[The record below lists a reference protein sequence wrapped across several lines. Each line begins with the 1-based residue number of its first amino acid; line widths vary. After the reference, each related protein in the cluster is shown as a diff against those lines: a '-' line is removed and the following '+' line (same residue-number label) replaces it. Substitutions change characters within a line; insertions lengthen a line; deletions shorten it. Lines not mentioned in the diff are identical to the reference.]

1 MNSLLS
7 RFLSQASNK
16 FRFSLWLALISI
28 TLMTGFSLWQGGA
41 KVQSDILAM
50 LPKISESPMTQR
62 AMAQVEQQ
70 LANRVYLGFVSDNQQ
85 AAIDAAKLTMKS
97 LRQDSAPVAFVD
109 ISSADMAQAEALNSY
124 YFKHR
129 FQLLTEAQ
137 QDLLQQ
143 GQWQQLTQTALE
155 KLYNAFSYA
164 NSSLLSHDPL
174 LLYPDSL
181 IALAPSQQLSVKQ
194 GVLLATIAP
203 SASMPQPR
211 FAAIVMAKGSDS
223 AFNPNAQQ
231 RQLTA
236 LQTAFHSVNQQ
247 DAGIEI
253 IKAGALFHA
262 AAATENAKQEVSSI
276 GLLSLIGVISLVW
289 LAFRSFMPL
298 TIAVI
303 TVSTSLLLAVV
314 TTALLFGELH
324 LLTLVFGTSLIGISI
339 DYCFHYYCERL
350 NHPSDS
356 SETVIKKIFAA
367 ITLALVTSV
376 IAYSAIGLAPFP
388 GMQQV
393 AVFCASGLV
402 GAYLTLLLAYP
413 TLAAR
418 PLKEANTALNLAS
431 QYQAFMLNRALPKKP
446 VARLL
451 LVICSIGFIG
461 IGISQLTANDDIRQ
475 LQHTPSDIQ
484 AEEDQL
490 RTLLS
495 GGTDNQFLLVTAAT
509 QEQLKQQL
517 EAVEPILE
525 LAEQDKILGNHLSL
539 SRFLPSQQAQERN
552 YQLQGQIYLEHLDE
566 IIATLGLE
574 PNIKASLIAEYR
586 AANSKF
592 ITADSFLSHQAGAN
606 FKPLWLSPQLSPQS
620 GADQGYGA
628 IVLLGGITQLDA
640 LAQLFTG
647 NSQVQLVDKVG
658 DISTVMGHYRQLT
671 LALLALALL
680 VAGIIFTFR
689 FGAKLAAIV
698 VAVPA
703 LSALLTLACLGI
715 MHNPLTLFHALSL
728 ILVFGIGVD
737 YSLFFAESKQQTRGV
752 MMAVFMSAVSTLL
765 AFGLLAFS
773 QTPAIN
779 AFGLTLLLGISFTF
793 LLSPFIQIFTR
804 KSVNAD

>member
-7 RFLSQASNK
+7 RCLSQTSNK
-16 FRFSLWLALISI
+16 LRFALWLALIGI
-28 TLMTGFSLWQGGA
+28 TLMTGLILWQNGA

-50 LPKISESPMTQR
+50 LPKVNESPMTQR

-70 LANRVYLGFVSDNQQ
+70 LANRVYLGFVSDSQQ
-85 AAIDAAKLTMKS
+85 SAIDAAKLTMKS
-97 LRQDSAPVAFVD
+97 LQQDNASAFVD
-109 ISSADMAQAEALNSY
+109 IGSADMAQAEALNSY

-129 FQLLTEAQ
+129 FQLLTEKQ
-137 QDLLQQ
+137 QHLLQQ
-143 GQWQQLTQTALE
+143 GQWQQLTQAALE

-181 IALAPSQQLSVKQ
+181 MALAPSQQLTVKQ
-194 GVLLATIAP
+194 GVLLATVAP
-203 SASMPQPR
+203 SASEPQPR

-223 AFNPNAQQ
+223 AFNPKAQQ
-231 RQLTA
+231 SQLAA

-247 DAGIEI
+247 DADIEI

-276 GLLSLIGVISLVW
+276 GLLSLIGVITLVW

-303 TVSTSLLLAVV
+303 TVSTSLLFAVV
-314 TTALLFGELH
+314 MTTLLFGELH

-356 SETVIKKIFAA
+356 SEKVIQKIFAA

-376 IAYSAIGLAPFP
+376 IAYSAIGIAPFP

-431 QYQAFMLNRALPKKP
+431 QYQAFMLNRALPTKP
-446 VARLL
+446 VTRLL
-451 LVICSIGFIG
+451 LAVCCIGFIG
-461 IGISQLTANDDIRQ
+461 LGISQLTANDDIRQ

-495 GGTDNQFLLVTAAT
+495 GGTDNQFLLVTEAS
-509 QEQLKQQL
+509 EERLLQQL
-517 EAVEPILE
+517 TALEPILE
-525 LAEQDKILGNHLSL
+525 RAEQDKLLGNHLSL
-539 SRFLPSQQAQERN
+539 SRFLPSQQTQELH

-566 IIATLGLE
+566 IIATLGLD
-574 PNIKASLIAEYR
+574 PDIKATLIAQYR
-586 AANSKF
+586 DAHNKF
-592 ITADSFLSHQAGAN
+592 ITADSFLGHQAGAS
-606 FKPLWLSPQLSPQS
+606 FKPLWLSPQS
-620 GADQGYGA
+620 GEDQGYGA
-628 IVLLGGITQLDA
+628 IVLLGGIKQLDA
-640 LAQLFTG
+640 LTQLFAA

-671 LALLALALL
+671 LGLLALALL

-715 MHNPLTLFHALSL
+715 THNPLTLFHALAL

-804 KSVNAD
+804 KSVNAN